1 MDGGLE
7 PRVLGFDV
15 GDRRIGLAISD
26 PLGYTAQPLFTLH
39 RAGRRADLKSVGRVL
54 RKHGV
59 TEAVVGNPL
68 YMSGDQSPQAAKAQ
82 AFAEELRAEF
92 GITVHLWD
100 ERLTTTQ
107 AHRHLD
113 DAGHAAMG
121 RKGIIDQVAAVLI
134 LQSFLE
140 ASDVGI
146 PFSGGEGAEKND
158 RSGFQP
164 SSAVGN
170 LTQGVPPQRAKNARR
185 GPRLPWAGMRRAVGA
200 KREFWG
206 HPIV

>member
-1 MDGGLE
+1 LSRLFYGATFTLGIVGEDKFQSETFPSDRSGAE
-7 PRVLGFDV
+7 PAGQRPEEGALVPRIVAFDV

-39 RAGRRADLKSVGRVL
+39 RAGRKADLKSVGRVL
-54 RKHGV
+54 RRHRV

-107 AHRHLD
+107 AHRLLD
-113 DAGHAAMG
+113 DAGYAAGNQKGG

-140 ASDVGI
+140 ARAI
-146 PFSGGEGAEKND
+146 REGGG
-158 RSGFQP
+158 
-164 SSAVGN
+164 
-170 LTQGVPPQRAKNARR
+170 
-185 GPRLPWAGMRRAVGA
+185 
-200 KREFWG
+200 
-206 HPIV
+206 

>member
-1 MDGGLE
+1 VPRILGL
-7 PRVLGFDV
+7 DV

-39 RAGRRADLKSVGRVL
+39 RMGRRADLKSVARVL

-59 TEAVVGNPL
+59 AEVVVGNPL

-100 ERLTTTQ
+100 ERLTTTE

-113 DAGHAAMG
+113 DAGHSG
-121 RKGIIDQVAAVLI
+121 GRERKGIIDQVAAILI

-140 ASDVGI
+140 ARANLRG
-146 PFSGGEGAEKND
+146 
-158 RSGFQP
+158 RS
-164 SSAVGN
+164 
-170 LTQGVPPQRAKNARR
+170 
-185 GPRLPWAGMRRAVGA
+185 
-200 KREFWG
+200 
-206 HPIV
+206 

>member
-1 MDGGLE
+1 MRIVTLKIVTEDSFKPDSFDSYTS
-7 PRVLGFDV
+7 PREAAGTQKPDEGELVPRILGFDV

-140 ASDVGI
+140 AR
-146 PFSGGEGAEKND
+146 AN
-158 RSGFQP
+158 
-164 SSAVGN
+164 
-170 LTQGVPPQRAKNARR
+170 QRGRR
-185 GPRLPWAGMRRAVGA
+185 
-200 KREFWG
+200 
-206 HPIV
+206 

>member
-1 MDGGLE
+1 VGDDFKDKMSDGPEDAAEPVGGAEVSISSGLVR
-7 PRVLGFDV
+7 RVVGFDV

-39 RAGRRADLKSVGRVL
+39 RTGGRSGRRADMKSIGRML

-68 YMSGDQSPQAAKAQ
+68 YMSGDLSPQAVKAQ

-100 ERLTTTQ
+100 ERLTTTE

-113 DAGHAAMG
+113 EAGHAG
-121 RKGIIDQVAAVLI
+121 GRERKGIIDQVAAVLI
-134 LQSFLE
+134 LQAFLQARASRE
-140 ASDVGI
+140 ARES
-146 PFSGGEGAEKND
+146 GEG
-158 RSGFQP
+158 
-164 SSAVGN
+164 
-170 LTQGVPPQRAKNARR
+170 GV
-185 GPRLPWAGMRRAVGA
+185 
-200 KREFWG
+200 
-206 HPIV
+206 

>member
-1 MDGGLE
+1 MARRAPGRDYCTGEAVTLKTVMEDSFQPKGLVPEAEE
-7 PRVLGFDV
+7 PGQGEGAVVPRILGLDV

-39 RAGRRADLKSVGRVL
+39 RAGRKADLKSVGRLL

-59 TEAVVGNPL
+59 KEAVVGNPL
-68 YMSGDQSPQAAKAQ
+68 HMSGEVSPQAAKAQ

-100 ERLTTTQ
+100 ERLTTTE

-113 DAGHAAMG
+113 YSGYGGSGPAGG

-140 ASDVGI
+140 ARASERDRGK
-146 PFSGGEGAEKND
+146 SGE
-158 RSGFQP
+158 
-164 SSAVGN
+164 
-170 LTQGVPPQRAKNARR
+170 
-185 GPRLPWAGMRRAVGA
+185 
-200 KREFWG
+200 
-206 HPIV
+206 